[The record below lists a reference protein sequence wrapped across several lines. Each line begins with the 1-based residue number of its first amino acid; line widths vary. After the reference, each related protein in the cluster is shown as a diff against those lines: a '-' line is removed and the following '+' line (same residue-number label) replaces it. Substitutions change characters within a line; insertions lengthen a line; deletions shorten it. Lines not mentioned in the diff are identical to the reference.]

1 MSDTE
6 KKIAEI
12 REALD
17 AATPG
22 PWAVFVGEG
31 WTEEYPR
38 NTYVQAVWNEPDHR
52 GSFGYR
58 VARMAGVHGRTMA
71 DAHLIANAPE
81 WLRFLLS
88 QLDRKDEENRRFR
101 EERDK
106 LIEGLRWYAQR
117 NDVNTVSLML
127 SDKGQR
133 ARDILKEC
141 GVTKD
146 A

>member
-1 MSDTE
+1 
-6 KKIAEI
+6 
-12 REALD
+12 
-17 AATPG
+17 
-22 PWAVFVGEG
+22 
-31 WTEEYPR
+31 
-38 NTYVQAVWNEPDHR
+38 PDHR

-106 LIEGLRWYAQR
+106 LIEGLRSIR
-117 NDVNTVSLML
+117 NELDRLSRESRQKWKREGDMYEQGRADAYDEADML
-127 SDKGQR
+127 I
-133 ARDILKEC
+133 RDTLKEC